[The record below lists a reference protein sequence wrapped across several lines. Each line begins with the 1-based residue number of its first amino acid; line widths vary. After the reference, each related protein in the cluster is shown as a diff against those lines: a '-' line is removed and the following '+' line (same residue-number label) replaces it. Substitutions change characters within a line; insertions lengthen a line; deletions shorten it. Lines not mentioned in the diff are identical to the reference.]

1 MEPVSLT
8 ICAFIIAF
16 GGGYTVKKITDS
28 YNKSQKNKQRKI
40 EIKGKSI
47 EQARE
52 ENKKSQAE
60 IDDWKKKH
68 EENENKIKDIEK
80 KIEDA
85 KSKSN
90 DPNLGI
96 EERSFWKNRVAQ
108 YEDEINT
115 LRKNGKNI
123 FDSIKGVSDRMKK
136 NNEIISGTTSNL
148 DDKHWVWDLVTLE
161 NIVVVGGCYAI
172 YKILKDDKK

>member
-8 ICAFIIAF
+8 ICIITIAF

-52 ENKKSQAE
+52 ENKKSQTE

-68 EENENKIKDIEK
+68 GENEEKIKDLEK
-80 KIEDA
+80 KQEDA
-85 KSKSN
+85 KSKSI
-90 DPNLGI
+90 DPNLSP
-96 EERSFWKNRVAQ
+96 EERSVWKNRIAQ
-108 YEDEINT
+108 YEDEVNKIRN
-115 LRKNGKNI
+115 NNKNI
-123 FDSIKGVSDRMKK
+123 LDRIKGVSDRIKK
-136 NNEIISGTTSNL
+136 NNEFISGATSNL

-161 NIVVVGGCYAI
+161 NIMVVGGCYAI